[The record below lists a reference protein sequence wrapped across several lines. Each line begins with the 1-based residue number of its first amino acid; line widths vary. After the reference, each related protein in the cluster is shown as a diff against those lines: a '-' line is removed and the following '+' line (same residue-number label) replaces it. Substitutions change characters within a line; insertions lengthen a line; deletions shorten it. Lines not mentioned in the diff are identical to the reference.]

1 MLLNLFYDIDNF
13 CKAFYR
19 FWKKF
24 LIKQGLAKRIKPSG
38 LCMSEIMTI
47 IVNFH
52 LSGYRTFKDYY
63 IKYVCKHLNK
73 EFPGLVS
80 YNRFVELMP
89 GVLIPL
95 VIYLKRCRFGKVTGI
110 AFVDSTTLKVC
121 NNRRIYRH
129 KTFKTLAKRGKT
141 SMGWFYGFKLHLI
154 VNDQGELLS
163 TVFTPG
169 NVDDRNQK
177 MMKSLTKN
185 IVGKLFGD
193 RGYISKSLFNF
204 LLKRGVQMITTIKKN
219 MKNKLMPVMDKLL
232 LRKRCII
239 ETIND
244 QLKNICQIEHSR
256 HRSPVNFLVNLVSGL
271 VAYTFFPKKP
281 SIDNL
286 KIQQLGFLA

>member
-13 CKAFYR
+13 CKAFIR
-19 FWKKF
+19 FWQKF
-24 LIKQGLAKRIKPSG
+24 LIKQGLTKRVKPSG

-47 IVNFH
+47 VVNFH

-63 IKYVCKHLNK
+63 IKHVCKHLNK

-89 GVLIPL
+89 GVLVPL
-95 VIYLKRCRFGKVTGI
+95 MRYLKRCRFGKVTGI
-110 AFVDSTTLKVC
+110 SFVDSTTLKAC
-121 NNRRIYRH
+121 HNRRIYRH
-129 KTFKTLAKRGKT
+129 KTFAASAKRGKT
-141 SMGWFYGFKLHLI
+141 SMGWFYGFKLHII

-163 TVFTPG
+163 TVLTPG
-169 NVDDRNQK
+169 NTDDRNQK

-193 RGYISKSLFNF
+193 RGYISKPLFNS
-204 LLKRGVQMITTIKKN
+204 LLKRGIQMITTIKKN

-271 VAYTFFPKKP
+271 IAYTFSPRKP
-281 SIDNL
+281 SIANV
-286 KIQQLGFLA
+286 KVQQLGFLA

>member
-1 MLLNLFYDIDNF
+1 MLLSLFYDIDNF
-13 CKAFYR
+13 CKAFCR
-19 FWKKF
+19 FWQKF
-24 LIKQGLAKRIKPSG
+24 SIKQGLAKRIKPSG
-38 LCMSEIMTI
+38 LCISEIMTI
-47 IVNFH
+47 VINFH

-63 IKYVCKHLNK
+63 IKYVRKYLNK

-80 YNRFVELMP
+80 YNRFIELMP
-89 GVLIPL
+89 GVLVPL
-95 VIYLKRCRFGKVTGI
+95 VTYLKRCRFGKVTGVS
-110 AFVDSTTLKVC
+110 FVDSTTLKVC
-121 NNRRIYRH
+121 HNRRIYRH
-129 KTFKTLAKRGKT
+129 KTFKALARRGKT
-141 SMGWFYGFKLHLI
+141 SMGWFYGFKLHII

-163 TVFTPG
+163 TAFTPG

-177 MMKSLTKN
+177 MMRSLTKN

-219 MKNKLMPVMDKLL
+219 MRNKLMPVMDKLL

-281 SIDNL
+281 SIRCL
-286 KIQQLGFLA
+286 KDYQLGFLG